1 MNIQD
6 IYTDL
11 AAFADDEHEVVIEDD
26 GGFLLVRGGKDIAG
40 RLVAAGDE
48 LYVEID
54 SSRVSYRHFLTRTL
68 GQLDVLAD
76 RILQR
81 DDSVPHFVEGAAIL
95 NRPASASE
103 EVDSALNALRDEC
116 SSGSPFATRIVF
128 ITADAG
134 LGKTALLQELQARQA
149 RSFLAKK
156 SGYVFWHLDLQG
168 RQLLRLSEALMGD
181 LGDLRMFG
189 LWMPGVI
196 RLMKH
201 RALVLAIDGFDELS
215 AEQGSNTSL
224 GALASLTAELDGQG
238 TIVAAARRTFFD
250 TEDYLRRAGM
260 VKRSTTS
267 PCEFV
272 EMSMSS
278 WSPAQSSAFLDQY
291 ARDHGQHLAPG
302 ATYNEIL
309 NALGNAN
316 DHPFLTRPFLL
327 SRAARAIIGLNIPVG
342 DFIWPGED
350 QLDSIAAMVNAFI
363 QREVAEKWRN
373 RVTGEPYLTAE
384 QHVELLA
391 DIAEEMYQN
400 ATDRL
405 PVEVIDTITSI
416 LLDSWNVSPEYRQQ
430 VIEMVHMHV
439 LLVHPQGRADGSRAF
454 DHPEFRD
461 YFVAVALASRL
472 RTAMMGEDWTRLAR
486 FLSVAQLS
494 DSTARYVFGLLQ
506 PTPRQ
511 RSQLVRSLEE
521 IVTQELRPTYVQVNV
536 GTLLPFA
543 LSDQSWEPRLEF
555 KARAISSSIAWE
567 NTRLSDVTLQ
577 DVTFVNASI
586 RGARWERVILQNCN
600 LGDLALDKHTQLTGV
615 LLKGTV
621 INSVSVDD
629 GGDSIREFAP
639 VRIRAVLRDR
649 GATFHDENEP
659 SLPIELTDESPLVR
673 VGRLL
678 MNMFRR
684 STVVREAVV
693 RQRLKGEGDA
703 AVSQVLEIAVNH
715 HVLTEKTWKGAGVDR
730 IWALSERLDDVM
742 AAEEKSDKPSL
753 AAFWTDLRTAQV
765 GKG

>member
-6 IYTDL
+6 IYADL
-11 AAFADDEHEVVIEDD
+11 AAFADDEHEVMIEDD

-40 RLVAAGDE
+40 RLLDTGTD

-54 SSRVSYRHFLTRTL
+54 STRVPYRHFLTRTL

-81 DDSVPHFVEGAAIL
+81 KDSVPHFVEGAAIL
-95 NRPASASE
+95 NRPASTPE
-103 EVDSALNALRDEC
+103 GVDSALSALQGEC

-149 RSFLAKK
+149 RSFLEKK

-189 LWMPGVI
+189 LWMPGLI

-224 GALASLTAELDGQG
+224 GALASVTAELDGQG

-272 EMSMSS
+272 EMSMSH
-278 WSPAQSSAFLDQY
+278 WRPAQSIAFLDQY
-291 ARDHGQHLAPG
+291 ALDHGQHLAPG
-302 ATYNEIL
+302 STYHEIL
-309 NALGNAN
+309 TALGNAE

-327 SRAARAIIGLNIPVG
+327 SRAARGIIELNIPVT

-363 QREVAEKWRN
+363 QREVAEKWKN
-373 RVTGEPYLTAE
+373 RVTGEPYLTAT
-384 QHVELLA
+384 QHRELLA

-416 LLDSWNVSPEYRQQ
+416 LLDSWKINPEYRQQ

-461 YFVAVALASRL
+461 YFIAVALASRL
-472 RTAMMGEDWTRLAR
+472 RAAMLGDDWTRLSR

-506 PTPRQ
+506 PTPQQ
-511 RSQLVRSLEE
+511 RSQLLRSLEE
-521 IVTQELRPTYVQVNV
+521 IVTQEFRPTYVQVNV

-543 LSDQSWEPRLEF
+543 LTDQTWETPLEF
-555 KARAISSSIAWE
+555 RARAISSSIAWE
-567 NTRLSDVTLQ
+567 NTRLSDVMLQ
-577 DVTFVNASI
+577 NVTFVNASI
-586 RGARWERVILQNCN
+586 RGAKWERVILQNCN
-600 LGDLALDKHTQLTGV
+600 LGDLALDTQTQLIDV
-615 LLKGTV
+615 LLKGIV

-629 GGDSIREFAP
+629 GEESVREFAP
-639 VRIRAVLRDR
+639 ARIRAVLRER
-649 GATFHDENEP
+649 GAKFDDDNEP
-659 SLPIELTDESPLVR
+659 TLPLELTVDSPLVR

-684 STVVREAVV
+684 STVVRETQA

-703 AVSQVLEIAVNH
+703 TFSQVLEIAMKH
-715 HVLTEKTWKGAGVDR
+715 GVLTEKTWKGSKVDR
-730 IWALSERLDDVM
+730 IWAISARLDDVM
-742 AAEEKSDKPSL
+742 AAEEESDNAAL
-753 AAFWTDLRTAQV
+753 AAFWTELRTTN
-765 GKG
+765 